1 MAADQG
7 STLFESL
14 ISRGLSPIHAA
25 ALAGN
30 MQRESSFDPSA
41 VNPKEDA
48 HGLIQW
54 RNDRWQ
60 ALQDF
65 AKQRGTEPTDRE
77 TQLDFIGHEMG
88 GSERKAGSRF
98 MAATDLPGANDA
110 LKSYIRYGDDSAA
123 TRLANASRI
132 LGAPIA
138 EGGAPVP
145 PSPQP
150 VATPSPPAQTGML
163 SGMPGLEPGGAAAPA
178 ASPAPPGAGPSS
190 APAPMAAQAASDPM
204 AQLATPQPLNMPLTA
219 QAKARLF
226 AALSTP
232 RQ

>member
-1 MAADQG
+1 MAADPG
-7 STLFESL
+7 STLFDSL
-14 ISRGLSPIHAA
+14 ISRGLSPVHAA
-25 ALAGN
+25 VLAGN
-30 MQRESSFDPSA
+30 MQQESSFDPAA

-65 AKQRGTEPTDRE
+65 AKQRGTDPTDRE

-132 LGAPIA
+132 LGAPVA
-138 EGGAPVP
+138 EGGSAPVP
-145 PSPQP
+145 PSAQP
-150 VATPSPPAQTGML
+150 IAAGAPPAQTGML
-163 SGMPGLEPGGAAAPA
+163 SGMPGLEPGAAATAAAPSAPPVAGPA
-178 ASPAPPGAGPSS
+178 ASPAP
-190 APAPMAAQAASDPM
+190 MAAQSAPDPM
-204 AQLATPQPLNMPLTA
+204 SQLAAPQPLNMPLTA

-226 AALSTP
+226 AALSAP
-232 RQ
+232 R